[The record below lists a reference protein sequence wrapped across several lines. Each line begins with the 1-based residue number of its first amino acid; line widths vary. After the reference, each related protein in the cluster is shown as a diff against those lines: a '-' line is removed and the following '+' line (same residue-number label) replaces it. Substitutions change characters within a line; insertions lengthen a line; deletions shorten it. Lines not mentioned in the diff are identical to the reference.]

1 MKLSGGALACS
12 RPWIKFSSTGENGKK
27 EKERKPKAA
36 GKGRLEGIKSARSTQ
51 VTGGGEAWKIRV
63 CGCWNLQVGPVHH
76 VTQSQCQPL
85 PISSI
90 YTTGPMLRAELRTQP
105 LRIDQPP
112 QTQPK
117 SSQTKESSLPPRNS
131 NQCGIQLLL
140 LPSFPVWVGK
150 LRLKRFIQVYLG
162 TPNKKTTLSI

>member
-1 MKLSGGALACS
+1 M
-12 RPWIKFSSTGENGKK
+12 
-27 EKERKPKAA
+27 
-36 GKGRLEGIKSARSTQ
+36 
-51 VTGGGEAWKIRV
+51 
-63 CGCWNLQVGPVHH
+63 GPVHH

-85 PISSI
+85 PISSVH
-90 YTTGPMLRAELRTQP
+90 TTGPMLRAELRTQP

-117 SSQTKESSLPPRNS
+117 SSQTKEFSPPPRNS
-131 NQCGIQLLL
+131 NQCGMQLLL

-162 TPNKKTTLSI
+162 TQNKKLLRADELCDQALRTKVSPAGRILGTWARGSTLCCIQGTHGSGLHQCMCCMLWLA